1 MTPEA
6 LAALHAESFVT
17 PRPWSA
23 AEFAAL
29 MGSPGVFLLTEGSA
43 GFLMGRALAGEA
55 ELLTVAVA
63 PTARRKGI
71 GARLMVRFLEE
82 AQHRGAERAFLEV
95 AAGNDAA
102 RALYAAA
109 GFAEAGRRRG
119 YYRNPHGHAEDA
131 LVLARVLA
139 GTSG

>member
-6 LAALHAESFVT
+6 LAVLHAESFVM

-23 AEFAAL
+23 AEFVAL
-29 MGSPGVFLLTEGSA
+29 MASPGVFLLTEGSA

-63 PTARRKGI
+63 PAARRQGI
-71 GARLMVRFLEE
+71 GARLMVRFLDE
-82 AQHRGAERAFLEV
+82 ARQRGAERAFLEV

-102 RALYAAA
+102 RTLYAAA

-119 YYRNPHGHAEDA
+119 YYRNPQGGAEDA
-131 LVLARVLA
+131 VVMARPL
-139 GTSG
+139 G